1 VLDAVL
7 FDLDG
12 TLTDPAAGITGS
24 LRIALAEVG
33 RPVPDDVDLTWVIGP
48 AIRESVGRLGVP
60 AAEQE
65 AVVEAYRTHLR
76 AVGLFQ
82 ATLVEGI
89 VDVLDGLR
97 ADGVR
102 LALATAKMIEMG
114 EATLAHFGLLD
125 RFEVVAGTFA
135 DGATRSKAQIVG
147 DALEG
152 LGVPDPARTAMVG
165 DRHHDVEGA
174 RAHGCTAIAVGW
186 GFAQPGELEA
196 HPPDHVVDR
205 PEELLAVLRSLGAER

>member
-1 VLDAVL
+1 MLDAVL

-24 LRIALAEVG
+24 LRVALASVG
-33 RPVPDDVDLTWVIGP
+33 RPVADDVDLTWVIGP

-65 AVVEAYRTHLR
+65 QVVDAYRSHLR
-76 AVGLFQ
+76 EVGLFQ

-89 VDVLDGLR
+89 VEVLDGLR

-102 LALATAKMIEMG
+102 LALATAKMIEMA
-114 EATLAHFGLLD
+114 EATLDHFGLLD

-135 DGATRSKAQIVG
+135 DGASRSKAQIVG
-147 DALEG
+147 DALDA
-152 LGVPDPARTAMVG
+152 LGGPDPSRVAMVG
-165 DRHHDVEGA
+165 DRHHDTEGA
-174 RAHGCTAIAVGW
+174 RAHGCTAVAVGW
-186 GFAQPGELEA
+186 GFAQPGELEL
-196 HPPDHVVDR
+196 HPPDHVVAR
-205 PEELLAVLRSLGAER
+205 PDDLLTLLRSLGPPS